1 MSNLFLFFSVLSF
14 LGLIVGLIRPTLFK
28 KTRKQLL
35 FAFGGLTFVFFVM
48 FSLVPE
54 SVEMPTL
61 TQSVA
66 EQTPPVVK
74 QPTFAE
80 LAQKRFDDIK
90 SSIPELHD
98 IHCVDKTC
106 IAVAYF
112 NFNTIPSDLE
122 TIIRGNTATFSKFE
136 MYNSVGSHV
145 TIFAQL
151 NGVNIFQCSAADA
164 KVTTCSK

>member
-48 FSLVPE
+48 FSLVPA
-54 SVEMPTL
+54 SVEVPTL
-61 TQSVA
+61 TQSVT

-80 LAQKRFDDIK
+80 LAQK
-90 SSIPELHD
+90 
-98 IHCVDKTC
+98 
-106 IAVAYF
+106 
-112 NFNTIPSDLE
+112 
-122 TIIRGNTATFSKFE
+122 
-136 MYNSVGSHV
+136 
-145 TIFAQL
+145 
-151 NGVNIFQCSAADA
+151 
-164 KVTTCSK
+164 KVR